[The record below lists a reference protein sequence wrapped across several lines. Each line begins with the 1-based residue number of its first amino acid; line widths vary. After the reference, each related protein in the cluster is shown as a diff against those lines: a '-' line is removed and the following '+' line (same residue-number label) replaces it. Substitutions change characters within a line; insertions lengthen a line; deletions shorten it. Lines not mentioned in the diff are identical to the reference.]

1 MHDFG
6 RCEYLKLRNVSKKF
20 PGQSTPAVANLSF
33 SLEYGEIL
41 SLLGPSGCGKTTTL
55 RLIAGFE
62 RHYEG
67 QICLA
72 GRTVSDTDF
81 SIPPEKRNVG
91 IVFQE
96 YALFPHL
103 TVWENV
109 RFSFTSQARKRSDAI
124 ESILRLVDLHTLRDR
139 YPHELS
145 GGQQQRLALAR
156 ALAPRP
162 KILLLDEPF
171 SNLDAD
177 LREQMRN
184 EVKNIL
190 HATETTTV
198 FVTHDQEEAF
208 AFSDKV
214 GVLQN
219 GRLEQFDTPEKIYHT
234 PVTRFIADFVGQADF
249 IPGVIV
255 QPGVVETDLG
265 LFPSYSR
272 VPEGA
277 PVEVMIRPDDVQIL
291 PGSDQTNGVI
301 IHRTFRGSI
310 NGYTVQLDAGPVLHS
325 DQPSTMLYQ
334 KGTRVRVQL
343 GVEHVVVFPRTKNET
358 DRSESYTPDVDITL
372 RGVTQRSAV

>member
-1 MHDFG
+1 MYVPD
-6 RCEYLKLRNVSKKF
+6 RCNYLKLRNVTKTYSV
-20 PGQSTPAVANLSF
+20 QQIPAVSDLSF

-41 SLLGPSGCGKTTTL
+41 ALLGPSGCGKTTTL

-62 RHYEG
+62 HHHKG

-72 GRTVSDTDF
+72 GKTVSSPDH

-91 IVFQE
+91 IVFQD

-103 TVWENV
+103 NVWQNV
-109 RFSFTSQARKRSDAI
+109 RFSFNSRARKYDDAI
-124 ESILRLVDLHTLRDR
+124 RDILSLVGLYELRMR

-177 LREQMRN
+177 LREQMRK

-190 HATETTTV
+190 RATETTTV

-208 AFSDKV
+208 AFADKV
-214 GVLQN
+214 GVLQI
-219 GRLEQFDTPEKIYHT
+219 GKLKQFDTPEKIYHT
-234 PVTRFIADFVGQADF
+234 PTTRFIADFVGEADF
-249 IPGVIV
+249 IPGRIV

-265 LFPSYSR
+265 LFPSYSHIA
-272 VPEGA
+272 EGEE
-277 PVEVMIRPDDVQIL
+277 VEVMIRPDDVTIR
-291 PGSDQTNGVI
+291 PGTEETNGSIVQ
-301 IHRTFRGSI
+301 RVFRGSI
-310 NGYTVQLDAGPVLHS
+310 NSYVVQLDRGPILHS
-325 DQPSTMLYQ
+325 DQPSTLIYES
-334 KGTRVRVQL
+334 GTRVQVRL
-343 GVEHVVVFPRTKNET
+343 EVEHVVVFPRTKHET
-358 DRSESYTPDVDITL
+358 DRSRSYTPDVGLSLTGT
-372 RGVTQRSAV
+372 RQVV

>member
-1 MHDFG
+1 MYVPEKCD
-6 RCEYLKLRNVSKKF
+6 YLKLRNVSKAY
-20 PGQSTPAVANLSF
+20 PGQHIPAVSDLSF
-33 SLEYGEIL
+33 SLNYGEIL
-41 SLLGPSGCGKTTTL
+41 ALLGPSGCGKTTTL

-62 RHYEG
+62 HHETG

-72 GRTVSDTDF
+72 GRTVSSADH

-91 IVFQE
+91 IVFQD

-109 RFSFTSQARKRSDAI
+109 RFSFTSRVRKHEQTIR
-124 ESILRLVDLHTLRDR
+124 EILSLVGLSEFHTR

-177 LREQMRN
+177 LRVQMRGD
-184 EVKNIL
+184 VKNIL
-190 HATETTTV
+190 RGTETTTV

-208 AFSDKV
+208 AFADKV

-219 GRLEQFDTPEKIYHT
+219 GRLEQLDTPEKIYHT
-234 PVTRFIADFVGQADF
+234 PRTRFIADFVGEADF
-249 IPGVIV
+249 IPGTIV

-265 LFPSYSR
+265 LFPSYSL
-272 VPEGA
+272 VPEGSS
-277 PVEVMIRPDDVQIL
+277 VEVMIRPDDVKIR
-291 PGSDQTNGVI
+291 PGNEQTNSKIVQ
-301 IHRTFRGSI
+301 RTFRGSI
-310 NGYTVQLDAGPVLHS
+310 NSYMVKLDRGPVLHS
-325 DQPSTMLYQ
+325 DQPSTLLYDS
-334 KGTRVRVQL
+334 GTRVRVQL
-343 GVEHVVVFPRTKNET
+343 EVEHVVVFPCTSRGVGT
-358 DRSESYTPDVDITL
+358 SHSYTPDINISLT
-372 RGVTQRSAV
+372 GT

>member
-1 MHDFG
+1 MHVPSSCD
-6 RCEYLKLRNVSKKF
+6 YLVLRNVTKTY
-20 PGQSTPAVANLSF
+20 PGQSTPAVTDLSF
-33 SLEYGEIL
+33 SLNYGEIMA
-41 SLLGPSGCGKTTTL
+41 LLGPSGCGKTTTL

-62 RHYEG
+62 HHHEG
-67 QICLA
+67 QICLS
-72 GRTVSDTDF
+72 GRTVSSPDY

-91 IVFQE
+91 IVFQD

-103 TVWENV
+103 TVWQNV
-109 RFSFTSQARKRSDAI
+109 RFSFNSRARKHDDTI
-124 ESILRLVDLHTLRDR
+124 KTILSLVGLYDLHRR

-177 LREQMRN
+177 LREQMRV

-190 HATETTTV
+190 RATETTTV

-208 AFSDKV
+208 AFADKV

-219 GRLEQFDTPEKIYHT
+219 GKLEQFDTPEKIYHT
-234 PVTRFIADFVGQADF
+234 PTTRFIADFVGQADF
-249 IPGVIV
+249 IPGTIV

-265 LFPSYSR
+265 LFPSYSK

-277 PVEVMIRPDDVQIL
+277 EVEVMIRPDDVKIR
-291 PGSDQTNGVI
+291 PGVEITNGTIVQ
-301 IHRTFRGSI
+301 RTFHGSI
-310 NGYTVQLDAGPVLHS
+310 NSYLVKLDGGPVLHS
-325 DQPSTMLYQ
+325 DQPSMLLYDA
-334 KGTRVRVQL
+334 GTRVRVQL
-343 GVEHVVVFPRTKNET
+343 EVEHVVVFPRTNRET
-358 DRSESYTPDVDITL
+358 DRSHSYTPNVGFPLKGTRQVI
-372 RGVTQRSAV
+372 